1 MNEDK
6 RDAFVISCIA
16 WDEHSS
22 VLLPAM
28 LRIRETLNDNLNFY
42 DYSDQLK
49 GLVYVFLIL
58 KPNNTIHEEELYF
71 VPETDE
77 VYGQFEG
84 IPHAAITGLTVEQI
98 VPLLAQEYYTK
109 LKKFKDLNSVL
120 VLSALHKNVKK
131 LFQSQGWLQ
140 TQSAA

>member
-1 MNEDK
+1 MNKDK
-6 RDAFVISCIA
+6 RDTFVISCIA

-28 LRIRETLNDNLNFY
+28 LRIRETLNDNLNFS

-58 KPNNTIHEEELYF
+58 KPNNTIHKEELYI

-77 VYGQFEG
+77 IYGQFEG
-84 IPHAAITGLTVEQI
+84 ISHAAITGLTVEE
-98 VPLLAQEYYTK
+98 VMPLLAQEYHIK
-109 LKKFKDLNSVL
+109 LKKFKDLKTDL
-120 VLSALHKNVKK
+120 DLSALRKDVKK
-131 LFQSQGWLQ
+131 LFQAQGWLQ

>member
-1 MNEDK
+1 METEK
-6 RDAFVISCIA
+6 KSFKVSCVA
-16 WDEHSS
+16 WDEHTQVITPS
-22 VLLPAM
+22 LNTLED
-28 LRIRETLNDNLNFY
+28 LLNDNLNFS

-84 IPHAAITGLTVEQI
+84 IPHATITGLTVEQI
-98 VPLLAQEYYTK
+98 VPLLAQEYYSK
-109 LKKFKDLNSVL
+109 LKKFKDLKTDLS
-120 VLSALHKNVKK
+120 LSALRKDVKK
-131 LFQSQGWLQ
+131 LFQTQGWLQ
-140 TQSAA
+140 TQSAT